1 MNLRKLFS
9 CTQHQSKSKVF
20 ESDTLISEILWKNGG
35 NQSWDDGH
43 VWEGSSWEARASEAK
58 TAQLQNTWS
67 KWCLLPSAPANK
79 QTNDA
84 QRTTN
89 KQFRPA
95 HPMEHRPE
103 EKWGQDLDEEDLLP
117 RQPAPHQ
124 PLPDLKT
131 HHKDLRLHH
140 LLHLLLS
147 EEVAGETLVAK
158 FKAAEGDQEWDGCE
172 KVNIFPFHLNI
183 FLNILRSMSCVVGS
197 GLKWD
202 LGRFRWMR
210 LTGPRF
216 SCWIFLWFWKQIF

>member
-103 EKWGQDLDEEDLLP
+103 EKWGQDLDEEDLFP

-183 FLNILRSMSCVVGS
+183 FLNILRSMSCLVGS

-202 LGRFRWMR
+202 
-210 LTGPRF
+210 
-216 SCWIFLWFWKQIF
+216 